1 MKVKFIK
8 AYAKIAEE
16 IASLSH
22 SKKLKVGAIIVKD
35 NRILSVGYN
44 GMPAGWDNV
53 CEVYYQFVEEG
64 EHEPIITYKTRD
76 EVLHAESNALMK
88 VAASTESSDG
98 AVMFCTHT
106 PCIECAKL
114 IHQAGIAEVYVGSP
128 YVASR
133 GTGVDFLDQCGIT
146 VHNLVDFS
154 D

>member
-1 MKVKFIK
+1 MKSKFIK

-53 CEVYYQFVEEG
+53 CEEPHYEEG
-64 EHEPIITYKTRD
+64 EHEPVITYQTRP
-76 EVLHAESNALMK
+76 EVLHAEMNCLMK
-88 VAASTESSDG
+88 VAASTESSKD

-106 PCIECAKL
+106 PCIDCAKA
-114 IHQAGIAEVYVGSP
+114 IHQAGIAEVYIGRA
-128 YVASR
+128 YVASK
-133 GTGVDFLDQCGIT
+133 GTGADFLEQCKIP

>member
-1 MKVKFIK
+1 MKTKFIR

-35 NRILSVGYN
+35 NRILSMGYN

-53 CEVYYQFVEEG
+53 CEAPNYEEG
-64 EHEPIITYKTRD
+64 EFEPVITYKTRD

-88 VAASTESSDG
+88 VAASTESSEG

-114 IHQAGIAEVYVGSP
+114 IHQAGIAEVYIGRS
-128 YVASR
+128 YVASK
-133 GTGVDFLDQCGIT
+133 GTGADFLEQCKIP
-146 VHNLVDFS
+146 VYNLVDFS